1 MRPRSVLLAA
11 IMISTAGTGL
21 AQERL
26 LSSPAYVAPIRTPR
40 EIANRQFAARMEA
53 LRQEAVRQQQADG
66 GTLTPEHRAQLQAK
80 LDRLHETHRRLVARN
95 DALSVNADG
104 SRRD

>member
-1 MRPRSVLLAA
+1 MLTRPVLLAA
-11 IMISTAGTGL
+11 IMISTAAPGL

-66 GTLTPEHRAQLQAK
+66 GNLTPEHRAELQA
-80 LDRLHETHRRLVARN
+80 
-95 DALSVNADG
+95 
-104 SRRD
+104 